1 MTLVEML
8 DIALVIRSV
17 SPRAVKKAGN
27 DEINI
32 LSILSGLACGVGE
45 PSASADGLAEIPESW
60 DNPIGLLVK
69 MAAKRRSSRS
79 YNPSVHESTMTR
91 SKVYTY
97 TKFFPHTAVIPKTG
111 IFHLRA
117 KYTGE
122 FNEPR

>member
-32 LSILSGLACGVGE
+32 LSMLSGVACGVGE
-45 PSASADGLAEIPESW
+45 LSASADGLEEIPESW

-69 MAAKRRSSRS
+69 MAARRRSSRS
-79 YNPSVHESTMTR
+79 YISLVH
-91 SKVYTY
+91 K
-97 TKFFPHTAVIPKTG
+97 
-111 IFHLRA
+111 
-117 KYTGE
+117 
-122 FNEPR
+122 